1 MARADKRTLT
11 DAEYEAIRARV
22 AAFPRD
28 DARHAALIAE
38 WQAAHDI
45 GHADNAAIEARDR
58 ALYKVASRHR
68 LLKES

>member
-1 MARADKRTLT
+1 MSMDKRTLT
-11 DAEYEAIRARV
+11 DAEYETIRARI
-22 AAFPRD
+22 AALPRD

-45 GHADNAAIEARDR
+45 GHADDAGEARDR
-58 ALYKVASRHR
+58 ELYKVASRHR